1 MNAVKPMR
9 LAVVVLGALAVVAC
23 GEKPQSPAGQAK
35 PSLVTVAVGGGEAA
49 GSRGWDGVVEAV
61 RQAAL
66 SAQTTGRISAMMV
79 DVNDAVAEG
88 AVLLRLTGVEQQAG
102 VDTARAQLK
111 SAEAVLAEAESR
123 FNRSTELVGRQLVSR
138 ADHDLAR
145 AARDS
150 ASAAR
155 DASAAQLRQ
164 AEQQAAYT
172 VVRAPFAGLIATR
185 DVEPGEAVAPGQRL
199 LSLYAPGALR
209 IEVQVPQGDAAAI
222 RAAGTAQV
230 QLADGRRLA
239 ARAVTVYPSADPL
252 THTVTVRVQLPVL
265 DRAPAPGMTA
275 TVLFAVP
282 AVSGAV
288 RIPAATLVQRG
299 EVSAVYVVTDAGVS
313 LRQLRLGE
321 RIGEQIQVLAGLQG
335 DERLAMD
342 PVAATQWLVTQQQ
355 GGAVHE

>member
-1 MNAVKPMR
+1 M
-9 LAVVVLGALAVVAC
+9 
-23 GEKPQSPAGQAK
+23 
-35 PSLVTVAVGGGEAA
+35 
-49 GSRGWDGVVEAV
+49 
-61 RQAAL
+61 
-66 SAQTTGRISAMMV
+66 
-79 DVNDAVAEG
+79 
-88 AVLLRLTGVEQQAG
+88 
-102 VDTARAQLK
+102 
-111 SAEAVLAEAESR
+111 
-123 FNRSTELVGRQLVSR
+123 
-138 ADHDLAR
+138 
-145 AARDS
+145 
-150 ASAAR
+150 
-155 DASAAQLRQ
+155 
-164 AEQQAAYT
+164 
-172 VVRAPFAGLIATR
+172 VRAPFAGLIATR

-335 DERLAMD
+335 DERLAVD

>member
-1 MNAVKPMR
+1 MR
-9 LAVVVLGALAVVAC
+9 LAVVILGALAVVAC
-23 GEKPQSPAGQAK
+23 GEKPRSPVGLAK
-35 PSLVTVAVGGGEAA
+35 PSLVTVAVGGGDGA
-49 GSRGWDGVVEAV
+49 GSRSWDGVVEAV
-61 RQAAL
+61 RQAVL
-66 SAQTTGRISAMMV
+66 SAQTTGRISAMSV

-111 SAEAVLAEAESR
+111 AAEAVLVEAESR
-123 FNRSTELVGRQLVSR
+123 FSRSTELVGRQLVSR

-209 IEVQVPQGDAAAI
+209 VEVQVPQVDGAAI
-222 RAAGTAQV
+222 RAAGAAQV
-230 QLADGRRLA
+230 LLADGRRLA
-239 ARAVTVYPSADPL
+239 ARSVTVYPSADPL
-252 THTVTVRVQLPVL
+252 THTVTVRVQLPAL
-265 DRAPAPGMTA
+265 EGAPAPGMTA
-275 TVLFAVP
+275 TVLFPLPGVT
-282 AVSGAV
+282 GAV

-299 EVSAVYVVTDAGVS
+299 EVSAVYVVTDTGVT

-321 RIGEQIQVLAGLQG
+321 RLGEQVQVLAGLQG
-335 DERLAMD
+335 DERIAVD
-342 PVAATQWLVTQQQ
+342 PVAATQWLVTQHQ
-355 GGAVHE
+355 GGAAHE